1 MVDHFGGGSVTQM
14 IVNHRQHSHV
24 QLRVGNGQH
33 TREHSSAKDVL
44 TVDVPRPNSTV
55 LLEKYSFKNVMYR
68 KRTII
73 TRVLYIYH
81 PIFEVIFLFSS
92 F

>member
-14 IVNHRQHSHV
+14 IVNHREHSHV

-44 TVDVPRPNSTV
+44 TVDVPRPNKGQLIS
-55 LLEKYSFKNVMYR
+55 KA
-68 KRTII
+68 
-73 TRVLYIYH
+73 
-81 PIFEVIFLFSS
+81 IFLGLI
-92 F
+92 

>member
-55 LLEKYSFKNVMYR
+55 LLEKISVQKCYVPCARHHNPPV
-68 KRTII
+68 
-73 TRVLYIYH
+73 
-81 PIFEVIFLFSS
+81 
-92 F
+92 

>member
-55 LLEKYSFKNVMYR
+55 LLEKDNRSK
-68 KRTII
+68 I
-73 TRVLYIYH
+73 LYV
-81 PIFEVIFLFSS
+81 P
-92 F
+92 

>member
-55 LLEKYSFKNVMYR
+55 LLEKISVQNFFV
-68 KRTII
+68 
-73 TRVLYIYH
+73 
-81 PIFEVIFLFSS
+81 P
-92 F
+92 

>member
-1 MVDHFGGGSVTQM
+1 MVDHFGRGSVTQM
-14 IVNHRQHSHV
+14 IINHRQHSHV

-55 LLEKYSFKNVMYR
+55 SLKRIIVHKYYVPYSA
-68 KRTII
+68 
-73 TRVLYIYH
+73 
-81 PIFEVIFLFSS
+81 LF
-92 F
+92 

>member
-14 IVNHRQHSHV
+14 IVNHWQHSHV

-55 LLEKYSFKNVMYR
+55 LLKKISVQKCYVPYASHHNPLLN
-68 KRTII
+68 TNN
-73 TRVLYIYH
+73 T
-81 PIFEVIFLFSS
+81 
-92 F
+92 